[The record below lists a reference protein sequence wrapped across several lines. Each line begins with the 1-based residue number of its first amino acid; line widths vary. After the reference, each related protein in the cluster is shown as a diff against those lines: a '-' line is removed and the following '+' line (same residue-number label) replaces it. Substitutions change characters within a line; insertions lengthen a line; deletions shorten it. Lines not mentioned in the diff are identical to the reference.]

1 MKRKVVPILLVIVLV
16 LALIVAGTAG
26 FLWYRE
32 NHVFVEGKPYPIHA
46 TSLDLREE
54 DISFGHYDSLRSLLP
69 QCQIVWNVP
78 FQSGKLSS
86 DTTAVTVSSLTQTDV
101 KILLDYFP
109 NLQKLDA
116 TGCGEYAIL
125 ESVQQQRPQWEV
137 VYQVDVGGSSYPPDT
152 TELVLEPGQYTLEAL
167 RENLPHLP
175 QVTAI
180 QLKKPE
186 LPLEQIEQLKQD
198 FEAID
203 ITCTVEILGTE
214 YDTQTTALDLSG
226 VASAD
231 IAQVA
236 EKLALLPCL
245 ESVELVGADGVS
257 SLSKADA
264 KLLMQAAPQAKFHY
278 TFDFFGTTLSAD
290 QEEVHIKN
298 TKIGTEGLEEVRQA
312 LDLMTG
318 CKRFVLENC
327 QIPNEEMAKLREDY
341 RDKTKVVWRVNY
353 GKGSTMTDVD
363 ALRAVYDL
371 VDDNSENLKYCEDV
385 KYIDFG
391 HNEYLDSCEF
401 VAGMP
406 NLEYIILSGS
416 PIKDLTPFTNC
427 KKLKFL
433 EIAFCGYIDDLTPL
447 AQCTSLEKLNI
458 ANTKVKDLSPLK
470 DLPLT
475 HLTMNDSKVSR
486 EDREAFAAEH
496 PDCLVKATGNPY
508 GAGWRYVDE
517 KNTQKYPYYAML
529 ADVFGYPE
537 NTFNHTG
544 KYTDITI
551 DAYLTEEEKAAMQ
564 AKEQEK
570 KDQAAQ
576 SADPAETTS
585 PTEPVE
591 TTETTPAST

>member
-1 MKRKVVPILLVIVLV
+1 MGNKVVVVLLVIVLV
-16 LALIVAGTAG
+16 LSLLIAGAVG
-26 FLWYRE
+26 FLWYRD
-32 NHVFVEGKPYPIHA
+32 NHVFVEGKAYPIQA

-54 DISFGHYDSLRSLLP
+54 SISFSHYDALQSALP
-69 QCQIVWNVP
+69 KCTIVWNVP
-78 FQSGKLSS
+78 FQGGQVSS
-86 DTTAVTVSSLTQTDV
+86 DAQSLTVEKLTQTDV
-101 KILLDYFP
+101 EILLKYFP
-109 NLQKLDA
+109 RLETLNAD
-116 TGCGEYAIL
+116 GCREYDTL
-125 ESVQQQRPQWEV
+125 ENIQAQRPGWKV
-137 VYQVDVGGSSYPPDT
+137 VYQVDIGGSSYAPDT
-152 TELVLEPGQYTLEAL
+152 TQLVLENGQYTLQAMT
-167 RENLPHLP
+167 ENLPHLP
-175 QVTAI
+175 QVVSI
-180 QLKKPE
+180 QLKMPE
-186 LPLEQIEQLKQD
+186 LTQEELQTLRESFPDI
-198 FEAID
+198 A
-203 ITCTVEILGTE
+203 ITCTVEILGQE
-214 YDTQTTALDLSG
+214 YDDQTTSLDLS
-226 VASAD
+226 AMSDQDAQ
-231 IAQVA
+231 QVA
-236 EKLALLPCL
+236 DKLAMLPNL
-245 ESVELVGADGVS
+245 EAVELTKGDGPS
-257 SLSKADA
+257 TLSKETA
-264 KLLMQAAPQAKFHY
+264 KLLMEAAPEAKFHY

-298 TKIGTEGLEEVRQA
+298 TKIGDEGLDEVRQA

-327 QIPNEEMAKLREDY
+327 QISNEEMAKLREDY

-371 VDDNSENLKYCEDV
+371 VDDNSGNLKYCEDV

-416 PIKDLTPFTNC
+416 PIKDLTPFANC

-433 EIAFCGYIDDLTPL
+433 EIAFCGYVEDLSPL
-447 AQCTSLEKLNI
+447 ANCTELELLNI

-475 HLTMNDSKVSR
+475 NLTLNDSKVSR
-486 EDREAFAAEH
+486 EDREAFAADH
-496 PDCLVKATGNPY
+496 PDCLVKASGNPY

-537 NTFNHTG
+537 ETFNHTG

-551 DAYLTEEEKAAMQ
+551 DAYLTEEERAARREKLAKRQEAQ
-564 AKEQEK
+564 AE
-570 KDQAAQ
+570 
-576 SADPAETTS
+576 SA
-585 PTEPVE
+585 PTEDATQPTEE
-591 TTETTPAST
+591 TKQTQETQPAA